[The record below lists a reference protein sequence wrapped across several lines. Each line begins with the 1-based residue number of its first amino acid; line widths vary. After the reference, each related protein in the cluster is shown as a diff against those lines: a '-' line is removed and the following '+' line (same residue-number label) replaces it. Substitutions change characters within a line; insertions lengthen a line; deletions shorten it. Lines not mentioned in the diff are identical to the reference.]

1 MSLYATFLPEPP
13 LAESVCARARP
24 PFTAAVCAGDGG
36 RGAAPPAGI
45 IRPVQRA
52 YLASTRLLGAALLL
66 VGVAMVA
73 STIARGGG
81 ALAVGVLLGI
91 MLAVVG
97 AARLWLARGGAQ

>member
-1 MSLYATFLPEPP
+1 MS
-13 LAESVCARARP
+13 
-24 PFTAAVCAGDGG
+24 AASP
-36 RGAAPPAGI
+36 AAI

-52 YLASTRLLGAALLL
+52 YLASTRLLSAALLL

-81 ALAVGVLLGI
+81 ALAIGVLLGT

-97 AARLWLARGGAQ
+97 AARLWLARGGER